1 VWQTEETDVAD
12 PHLLATPGADLT
24 ALPQTAPRAARS
36 PAKIPL
42 ALFGHALRVADAAIV
57 YLTGLAVYTTYL
69 AEDTGAV
76 WAEYQLAIVVATAI
90 ALNLFAIADIYDARR
105 LTTGRTGLLRL
116 LGCWGA
122 IWLGMLTTAALFKAA
137 QDYSRVWYVGW
148 GLGVCALLLLSRL
161 GAWLLV
167 QHWIASG
174 RLTINVALIGERRVT
189 GDLAH
194 AIGKAEAGLYRIV
207 GLFSDQAAPR
217 DGGHDG
223 VPGLADLEALVRAG
237 QVQEIVIAVPWTE
250 EARILR
256 LLGRLRAY
264 PVDLRLAPSKLDF
277 PFARAR
283 YSTLSGITLLDVFTA
298 PISGW
303 QRVVKRAEDL
313 LLGAALLLLFLPLML
328 VIAAAVRWDSPGP
341 ILFRQKRYGY
351 NNTLIEVF
359 KFRSMRVETTDHN
372 AERLVRPNDP
382 RVTRLG
388 AWLRRTS
395 LDELP
400 QLLNVVRGDMSL
412 VGPRPHALRAKA
424 ADRLYEEVVEEYA
437 SRHRVKPG
445 ITGWAQVNGWRG
457 VTDTE
462 DKLRRRV
469 EHDLHYVEHWS
480 VLFDLQILAM
490 TIVAVVRPANAH

>member
-1 VWQTEETDVAD
+1 VGQTEEIDVAD
-12 PHLLATPGADLT
+12 PHLLATPGAELT
-24 ALPQTAPRAARS
+24 ALPRAARRAA
-36 PAKIPL
+36 PASGKIPL
-42 ALFGHALRVADAAIV
+42 ALFANALRLVDAAIV
-57 YLTGLAVYTTYL
+57 YLAGLAIYTIYL
-69 AEDTGAV
+69 AQESGAV
-76 WAEYQLAIVVATAI
+76 WAEYQLAIVVATAA
-90 ALNLFAIADIYDARR
+90 ALNLFSIAEIYDERPLAA
-105 LTTGRTGLLRL
+105 GRTSLLRL

-122 IWLGMLTTAALFKAA
+122 IWLGLLTTAALFKAT

-148 GLGVCALLLLSRL
+148 GLSVCAGLLVSRL
-161 GAWLLV
+161 GSWLLV

-174 RLTINVALIGERRVT
+174 RLTIHVALIGERRVI

-207 GLFSDQAAPR
+207 GIFNDDPAPADDR
-217 DGGHDG
+217 GAG
-223 VPGLADLEALVRAG
+223 VPGLPDLEALIRSG
-237 QVQEIVIAVPWTE
+237 QVQEIVIAVPWTD

-264 PVDLRLAPSKLDF
+264 PVDIRLAPSKLDF

-283 YSTLSGITLLDVFTA
+283 YSTLSGITLLELFSA

-303 QRVVKRAEDL
+303 KRVVKRAEDL

-328 VIAAAVRWDSPGP
+328 IIATAVRWDSPGP

-351 NNTLIEVF
+351 NNALIEVF
-359 KFRSMRVETTDHN
+359 KFRTMRAELTDHN

-388 AWLRRTS
+388 AWLRRSS

-400 QLLNVVRGDMSL
+400 QLINVVRGDMSL

-462 DKLRRRV
+462 DKIRRRV

-480 VLFDLQILAM
+480 VLFDLQILVM
-490 TIVAVVRPANAH
+490 TIVAVIRPANAH

>member
-1 VWQTEETDVAD
+1 MAD
-12 PHLLATPGADLT
+12 PHLLATPGAELT
-24 ALPQTAPRAARS
+24 ALQRAPVRAA
-36 PAKIPL
+36 PASGKISL
-42 ALFGHALRVADAAIV
+42 ALLANALRLADAAIV
-57 YLTGLAVYTTYL
+57 YLAGLAIYTTYL
-69 AEDTGAV
+69 THDGAAV
-76 WAEYQLAIVVATAI
+76 WADYQLAIVIATAI
-90 ALNLFAIADIYDARR
+90 ALNLFSIADIYDERR
-105 LTTGRTGLLRL
+105 LSTGRTGLLRL

-122 IWLGMLTTAALFKAA
+122 IWLGMLTTAVLFKAA

-148 GLGVCALLLLSRL
+148 GLGVCAGLLVSRL
-161 GAWLLV
+161 AAWLLV

-174 RLTINVALIGERRVT
+174 RLTINVALIGERRVL

-194 AIGKAEAGLYRIV
+194 AIATAEAGLYRVV
-207 GLFSDQAAPR
+207 GLFNDDPAPR
-217 DGGHDG
+217 DGGDPTA
-223 VPGLADLEALVRAG
+223 PGLADLEALIRSG
-237 QVQEIVIAVPWTE
+237 RIQEIVIAVPWTE

-264 PVDLRLAPSKLDF
+264 PVDIRLAPSKLDF

-283 YSTLSGITLLDVFTA
+283 YSTLSGITLLDVFNA

-303 QRVVKRAEDL
+303 KRVVKRAEDL
-313 LLGAALLLLFLPLML
+313 LIGSALLLLFLPLML
-328 VIAAAVRWDSPGP
+328 IIAAAVRWDSPGP

-351 NNTLIEVF
+351 NNALIEVF
-359 KFRSMRVETTDHN
+359 KFRTMRAELTDHN
-372 AERLVRPNDP
+372 AERLVRPNDE
-382 RVTRLG
+382 RVTQLG
-388 AWLRRTS
+388 GWLRRTS

-400 QLLNVVRGDMSL
+400 QLINVVRGDMSL

-480 VLFDLQILAM
+480 VLFDLQILVM
-490 TIVAVVRPANAH
+490 TIVAVIRPANAH